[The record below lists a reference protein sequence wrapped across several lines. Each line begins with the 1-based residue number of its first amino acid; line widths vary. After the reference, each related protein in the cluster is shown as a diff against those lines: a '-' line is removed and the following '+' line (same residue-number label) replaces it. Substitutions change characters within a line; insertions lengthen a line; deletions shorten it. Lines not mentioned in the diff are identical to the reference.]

1 MNPAE
6 RAIRGVDGW
15 QQRHK
20 PAAFVYGI
28 IKKYGDDNASQLAS
42 SLTHTGFLTLFPLL
56 LVLTTIVG
64 LLASVDPGLRH
75 SVDSAIQHQ
84 FPEIGKQ
91 LTSNVSALKKS
102 SIIGLIVGL
111 LLVIYGTSG
120 LAQTAMFTMA
130 QIWNI
135 PGPKRPGYVPRLAR
149 AGLFLLVLLVGVVAT
164 TVLASLS
171 TIGHHVPGLIVG
183 ADILAGLVNIGM
195 YVLGYRV
202 LTPKGIPT
210 RSLIPGA
217 IVAGILWTVL
227 QTLGALVVKHYLHSE
242 SVYGVFAL
250 VLALIAWIY
259 LVVEITL
266 YSAEINVVHARKL
279 YPRSIMQPPLTEADR
294 AALAL
299 QPLQNQRRPEQHIE
313 VTFTDR
319 EDSAE
324 PPSGTP
330 RHPDDVS
337 PPASAPASHD

>member
-6 RAIRGVDGW
+6 RAIRSVDSW

-28 IKKYGDDNASQLAS
+28 VKKYGDDNASHLAG
-42 SLTHTGFLTLFPLL
+42 SLTYTGFITLFPLL

-64 LLASVDPGLRH
+64 LLAAVDPSLRH

-84 FPEIGKQ
+84 FPEIGNQ
-91 LTSNVSALKKS
+91 LTHNVSALKKS

-111 LLVIYGTSG
+111 LIVIWGTSG
-120 LAQTAMFTMA
+120 LAQAAMFTMA

-135 PGPKRPGYVPRLAR
+135 PGPQRPGYGPRLAR
-149 AGLFLLVLLVGVVAT
+149 AGLFLLVLLVGVAAT
-164 TVLASLS
+164 TALASLS
-171 TIGHHVPGLIVG
+171 AVGHHIPGIIVG
-183 ADILAGLVNIGM
+183 ADIVAGLANIGM
-195 YVLGYRV
+195 YVLGFRV

-210 RSLIPGA
+210 RALLPGA
-217 IVAGILWTVL
+217 IVAGVLWTVL
-227 QTLGALVVKHYLHSE
+227 QTLGALIVKHYLHSE

-266 YSAEINVVHARKL
+266 YSAELNVVHARHL
-279 YPRSIMQPPLTEADR
+279 YPRSMMQPPLTEADR

-299 QPLQNQRRPEQHIE
+299 QPLQNQRRPEQHIA

-319 EDSAE
+319 EDGA
-324 PPSGTP
+324 PAPNGTP
-330 RHPDDVS
+330 REPDDVS
-337 PPASAPASHD
+337 PPASAPATHE